1 MAQET
6 TLDVREDAFP
16 APSRAI
22 SGLVD
27 NISTEIARVD
37 FSDKILLTIS
47 QEGRLAQWV
56 NFPRSHIS
64 NNSFTITNI
73 SLFIRFKFL

>member
-1 MAQET
+1 MAQEKT
-6 TLDVREDAFP
+6 PDVREEAFP
-16 APSRAI
+16 APSRAV
-22 SGLVD
+22 SGLID

-56 NFPRSHIS
+56 TPPRSRIS
-64 NNSFTITNI
+64 NKT
-73 SLFIRFKFL
+73 